1 MEMFTNVQIDNVQA
15 VDTLAVRGSASTSTK
30 ALEHFAQIHQNQIF
44 QNFDYGE
51 SGNLERYG
59 SPTPPQFDLRS
70 IHGFPIAT
78 MTGELDLDGGERDER
93 WLLDQI
99 TDVLVFS
106 RTYEK
111 FAHYDFLVAQ
121 DTEVYLLDVLDLL
134 SEYNN

>member
-51 SGNLERYG
+51 SGNQERYG
-59 SPTPPQFDLRS
+59 SPTPPQFDLHS

-134 SEYNN
+134 SEYNI